1 MWIRWIRIRIRIRNT
16 GSRITITIMPDYIVR
31 LVTVSGVCLFRT
43 RPVVERSVLASL
55 TASLEPVGL
64 STLGYLSGRDNE

>member
-1 MWIRWIRIRIRIRNT
+1 MH
-16 GSRITITIMPDYIVR
+16 DYIVR
-31 LVTVSGVCLFRT
+31 KATVSSVCLFRT